1 MNYHASSKIVKSED
15 NAFNWRKPENKTPEE
30 LEQER
35 QRTYVRE
42 YAARKR
48 AAERV
53 NTAQFF
59 ASRET
64 EADSVKLAKLIGRP
78 LNSRGR

>member
-1 MNYHASSKIVKSED
+1 
-15 NAFNWRKPENKTPEE
+15 
-30 LEQER
+30 
-35 QRTYVRE
+35 VRE